1 MELDKKNFKRL
12 LAVVC
17 AGIILYWLLN
27 EPQLASGVW
36 RFAIRTLSPLIVGA
50 VIAFILNV
58 PIPFVLVT

>member
-12 LAVVC
+12 RAVVC

-36 RFAIRTLSPLIVGA
+36 SFAIRTL
-50 VIAFILNV
+50 
-58 PIPFVLVT
+58 